1 MPVKER
7 HGFPGWRQ
15 GRIIDVQIDRRRWG
29 SHHCAAAGTD
39 AEQRAVVLVLWHLV
53 LVIRIYLVQKSGSIA
68 SEHNHS
74 IIATGYCGEGKKVTG
89 ENDYQPTHCA

>member
-1 MPVKER
+1 
-7 HGFPGWRQ
+7 
-15 GRIIDVQIDRRRWG
+15 
-29 SHHCAAAGTD
+29 
-39 AEQRAVVLVLWHLV
+39 VVLVLWHLV

-89 ENDYQPTHCA
+89 